1 MNWGLRADGGRLR
14 IEVVENGSNDYA
26 SGNVILNDKHN
37 TVVGSRQFFEEVA
50 VPFLLSTLIRAKASF
65 SFS

>member
-37 TVVGSRQFFEEVA
+37 TVVGSRQFFEAVA
-50 VPFLLSTLIRAKASF
+50 VPFLLGTLIRAKASF